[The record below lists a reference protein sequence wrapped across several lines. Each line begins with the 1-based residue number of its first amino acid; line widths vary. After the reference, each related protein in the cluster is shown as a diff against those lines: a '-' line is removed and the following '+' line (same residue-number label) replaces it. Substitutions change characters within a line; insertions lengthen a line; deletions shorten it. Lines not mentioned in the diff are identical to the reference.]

1 MNTTGIEGGYQA
13 SEIES
18 RWRLAWEDAHLSSA
32 PASPD
37 PDRTYCITIPP
48 PNVTGSLHMGH
59 ALCYSIQ
66 DLLGRFHKMQGYD
79 VLILP
84 GLDHAGIAT
93 QSVVDKQLKK
103 EGSSAFALGRE
114 EFLKRVWQWREES
127 GGTILSQF
135 RQLGCS
141 FDWSRERFTLDEK
154 YAQAVLKV
162 FIDWF
167 ERGLIYKGLRVVNWD
182 PVLKTSVSDIE
193 TERKVVKGKLYH
205 IRYPFADGSGDV
217 IIATTRP
224 ETMLADVAVAVH
236 PRDDRYKGKVGKT
249 ITLPLVGRQIPL
261 LADIYPDPEF
271 GTGAVKITPGHDAN
285 DFEVGARHN
294 LETLVILDETGKVN
308 FEGPYYGLDR
318 AEARRRI
325 VEDLEAQGFL
335 VKIEDHE
342 VALVVSQR
350 SGEAVEPMA
359 SEQWFVRQSE
369 LAGPALKASQADQM
383 AFVPERYKEE
393 FEDWL
398 ANIKDWCISRQL
410 WWGHRIPVYYTADG
424 KAVAALNQAEAEAKA
439 GAPIVRQDDDVLDT
453 WFSSGLWPFATLGW
467 PEETPELKAY
477 YPSNVLVTSRDILYL
492 WVARMA
498 MMGMDFLKERPF
510 RDVFIYAT
518 ILTKDGKR
526 MSKSLGTGV
535 DPVDVINTKGADA
548 LRFALMGQTG
558 HNQSIRYD
566 EAKVAECAHFC
577 NKIWNAARF
586 VLMNAEGATPRLAEN
601 LPTVDRWILT
611 RLARCAATVTE
622 SIRTYNLQVGAEAL
636 ENFFWSEYA
645 DWYIEV
651 SKPRLADPAQRD
663 EVLGVLMHVFEVFL
677 KLLHPFMPFI
687 TEELTQRMPFANRQ
701 DFLVQAAW
709 PDASVMK
716 VDEAAEATV
725 ERWIALVRSVRAL
738 RAEASLPAMRTLP
751 ALYVE
756 ADLEGGEEFVR
767 SQAWFTELRRGR
779 PEGAFLTTTSGNA
792 DAHLPIEGLID
803 PVAERERI
811 SKEDAKLAEE
821 LDRLEARLANPQ
833 FAERAKPEVVARERA
848 RVEEIQGLRA
858 KLAARMAIFS

>member
-13 SEIES
+13 SDIET

-205 IRYPFADGSGDV
+205 IRYPFADGSGEV

-249 ITLPLVGRQIPL
+249 ITLPLVGREIPL

-308 FEGPYYGLDR
+308 FEGPYHGLDR

-335 VKIEDHE
+335 EKIEDHE

-383 AFVPERYKEE
+383 AFVPER
-393 FEDWL
+393 
-398 ANIKDWCISRQL
+398 
-410 WWGHRIPVYYTADG
+410 
-424 KAVAALNQAEAEAKA
+424 
-439 GAPIVRQDDDVLDT
+439 
-453 WFSSGLWPFATLGW
+453 
-467 PEETPELKAY
+467 
-477 YPSNVLVTSRDILYL
+477 
-492 WVARMA
+492 
-498 MMGMDFLKERPF
+498 
-510 RDVFIYAT
+510 
-518 ILTKDGKR
+518 
-526 MSKSLGTGV
+526 
-535 DPVDVINTKGADA
+535 
-548 LRFALMGQTG
+548 
-558 HNQSIRYD
+558 
-566 EAKVAECAHFC
+566 
-577 NKIWNAARF
+577 
-586 VLMNAEGATPRLAEN
+586 
-601 LPTVDRWILT
+601 
-611 RLARCAATVTE
+611 
-622 SIRTYNLQVGAEAL
+622 
-636 ENFFWSEYA
+636 
-645 DWYIEV
+645 
-651 SKPRLADPAQRD
+651 
-663 EVLGVLMHVFEVFL
+663 
-677 KLLHPFMPFI
+677 
-687 TEELTQRMPFANRQ
+687 
-701 DFLVQAAW
+701 
-709 PDASVMK
+709 
-716 VDEAAEATV
+716 
-725 ERWIALVRSVRAL
+725 
-738 RAEASLPAMRTLP
+738 
-751 ALYVE
+751 
-756 ADLEGGEEFVR
+756 
-767 SQAWFTELRRGR
+767 
-779 PEGAFLTTTSGNA
+779 
-792 DAHLPIEGLID
+792 
-803 PVAERERI
+803 
-811 SKEDAKLAEE
+811 
-821 LDRLEARLANPQ
+821 
-833 FAERAKPEVVARERA
+833 
-848 RVEEIQGLRA
+848 
-858 KLAARMAIFS
+858 